1 VLGIREGDHEETSPQ
16 ATILLISRLE
26 CVIAGR
32 IRPVR
37 LTAGTIT
44 AAAYGR
50 DEAIEQFRCSFGL
63 NPSYR
68 DEILKEPLRVA
79 GVDENGE
86 VRIVELGGHPFFIA
100 TLFLPQLSSE
110 LSKPHSLIL
119 AYLRSPPICTLGSVL
134 RCNQTF

>member
-1 VLGIREGDHEETSPQ
+1 VLGIREANHEETSPQ
-16 ATILLISRLE
+16 ASILLISRLE

-32 IRPVR
+32 IRPVK

-50 DEAIEQFRCSFGL
+50 NETTEQFRCSFGL

-79 GVDENGE
+79 GADENGE
-86 VRIVELGGHPFFIA
+86 ARIVELAGHPFFIA
-100 TLFLPQLSSE
+100 TLFLPQLSSSPSE
-110 LSKPHSLIL
+110 PHPLVL
-119 AYLRSPPICTLGSVL
+119 AYLQAAAAFHDL
-134 RCNQTF
+134 RVNE

>member
-16 ATILLISRLE
+16 AAILLISRLE

-32 IRPVR
+32 SRPVR
-37 LTAGTIT
+37 VTAGTIT

-50 DEAIEQFRCSFGL
+50 NEAIEQFRCSFGL

-79 GVDENGE
+79 GVDANGE
-86 VRIVELGGHPFFIA
+86 VRIVELAGHPFFIA
-100 TLFLPQLSSE
+100 TLFLPQLSS
-110 LSKPHSLIL
+110 KPSEPHPLVL
-119 AYLRSPPICTLGSVL
+119 AYLQAAAAFHDVRV
-134 RCNQTF
+134 NE